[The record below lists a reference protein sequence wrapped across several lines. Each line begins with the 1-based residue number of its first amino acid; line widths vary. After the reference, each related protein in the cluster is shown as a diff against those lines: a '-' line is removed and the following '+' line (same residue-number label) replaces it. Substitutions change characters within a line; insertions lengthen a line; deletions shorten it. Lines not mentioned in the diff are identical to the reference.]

1 MTARHFH
8 PEPDMQHPVSNP
20 LDTAEPKY
28 ADRIGF
34 ARLTHQA
41 FMGGD
46 LKPLRDQFVSKIAN
60 GTAQAG
66 EGLDLSLIVQ
76 LLGDKA
82 AGLAIQSEVL
92 TFHQLFRTPAA
103 APKPSLRV
111 LALAADI
118 DMGGNTPIDFLLEGS
133 DIELLT
139 LYVVKGI
146 GLPGTLPD
154 HDVAIVVA
162 SDSEE
167 CRETLALIEKAA
179 PHWPRPLLNRPDLIG
194 NLDRDKLYRLLADVP
209 GLDIP
214 VTAPTTRAQLS
225 ELSQGKIVCEEIA
238 GELRFPMIVRPRGT
252 HAGVGLAKLDDAGA
266 LAAYLAERQEQDFF
280 VARFVDYA
288 SPDGLYRKYRL
299 AMVDGKPFACHMA
312 IADRWDI
319 WYLNAFMAFSE
330 EKRAEE
336 AVFMLDFDH
345 AFAARHKIALDEMSR
360 RVGLDYFIV
369 DCAENQ
375 NRELLV
381 FEADNTAVVH
391 NMDPPVVFPYKPPQM
406 RKIFAAFTAML
417 SRHAGEGKA
426 SAA

>member
-1 MTARHFH
+1 ML
-8 PEPDMQHPVSNP
+8 HPVSAP
-20 LDTAEPKY
+20 IGATAPIY
-28 ADRIGF
+28 SDRIGF
-34 ARLTHQA
+34 AQLTRRA
-41 FMGGD
+41 FEGGN
-46 LKPLRDQFVSKIAN
+46 LHPLREKLLARIEE
-60 GTAQAG
+60 GTAEAG
-66 EGLDLSLIVQ
+66 EGLDLSLIAQ
-76 LLGDKA
+76 LLGEKE
-82 AGLAIQSEVL
+82 AGLVIQTEVL
-92 TFHQLFRTPAA
+92 AFHQLFRTPCA
-103 APKPSLRV
+103 APKPGLRV

-118 DMGGNTPIDFLLEGS
+118 DMGGNTPIEFLLEGS

-139 LYVVKGI
+139 LYVVKGS
-146 GLPGTLPD
+146 GLPENLPD
-154 HDVAIVVA
+154 HDVAIVIA

-167 CRETLALIEKAA
+167 CREPLALIEKAA
-179 PHWPRPLLNRPDLIG
+179 PRWPRPLLNRPDLIG
-194 NLDRDKLYRLLADVP
+194 NLDRDKLYRLLAGIP
-209 GLDIP
+209 GLEIP
-214 VTAPTTRAQLS
+214 STIHATRAQLTD
-225 ELSQGKIVCEEIA
+225 LAQGRIACEDIA
-238 GELRFPMIVRPRGT
+238 GELRFPMIARPRGT
-252 HAGVGLAKLDDAGA
+252 HAGVGLAKLDDAPA
-266 LAAYLAERQEQDFF
+266 LAAYLAEREEQDFF

-299 AMVDGKPFACHMA
+299 AMVDGKPYACHMA

-319 WYLNAFMAFSE
+319 WYLNAYMAFSE

-345 AFAARHKIALDEMSR
+345 AFAARHKTALDEMSR

>member
-1 MTARHFH
+1 MPQSVSAPIGLTAPH
-8 PEPDMQHPVSNP
+8 
-20 LDTAEPKY
+20 Y

-34 ARLTHQA
+34 AQLTRRA
-41 FMGGD
+41 FEGVD
-46 LKPLRDQFVSKIAN
+46 LHPMRDQLLARIAA
-60 GTAQAG
+60 GTALAG
-66 EGLDLSLIVQ
+66 EGLDLSLITQ

-82 AGLAIQSEVL
+82 AGLAIQSEIL
-92 TFHQLFRTPAA
+92 SFHQLFRTPSA

-118 DMGGNTPIDFLLEGS
+118 DMGGNTPIEFLLEGS

-139 LYVVKGI
+139 LYVVKGV
-146 GLPGTLPD
+146 GLPATLPE

-167 CRETLALIEKAA
+167 CRDALALIEKAA
-179 PHWPRPLLNRPDLIG
+179 PNLPRPLLNRPDRIA
-194 NLDRDKLYRLLADVP
+194 NLDRDKLHRLLAGVP

-214 VTAPTTRAQLS
+214 ATVHATRAQLS
-225 ELSQGKIVCEEIA
+225 DLSEGRIACTEIA
-238 GELRFPMIVRPRGT
+238 GELRFPMIARPRGS
-252 HAGVGLAKLDDAGA
+252 HAGVGLAKLDDAAA
-266 LAAYLAERQEQDFF
+266 LATYVAGRDEQDFF
-280 VARFVDYA
+280 IARFVDYV

-299 AMVDGKPFACHMA
+299 AMVDRRPYACHMA

-319 WYLNAFMAFSE
+319 WYLNAYMAFSE

-336 AVFMLDFDH
+336 AVFMLHFDE
-345 AFAARHKIALDEMSR
+345 AFAARHGPALAEMSR

-375 NRELLV
+375 NGELLV

-391 NMDPPVVFPYKPPQM
+391 NMDSPDVFPYKPPQM

-417 SRHAGEGKA
+417 SRHAKAREGG
-426 SAA
+426 AA

>member
-1 MTARHFH
+1 
-8 PEPDMQHPVSNP
+8 MQQPVSV
-20 LDTAEPKY
+20 PKF

-34 ARLTHQA
+34 AQLTRRA
-41 FMGGD
+41 FEGVD
-46 LKPLRDQFVSKIAN
+46 LQPLRDQLVVRITE

-92 TFHQLFRTPAA
+92 TFHQLFRTPSA
-103 APKPSLRV
+103 APKPGLRV

-139 LYVVKGI
+139 LYVVKGV
-146 GLPGTLPD
+146 GLPENLPE
-154 HDVAIVVA
+154 HDVAIVIA

-167 CRETLALIEKAA
+167 CRDALALIEKAA
-179 PHWPRPLLNRPDLIG
+179 PEWPRPLLNRPDLIG
-194 NLDRDKLYRLLADVP
+194 NLDRDKLYRLLTGVP

-214 VTAPTTRAQLS
+214 ATVHATREQLS
-225 ELSQGKIVCEEIA
+225 DLAQGRIACEAIADELH
-238 GELRFPMIVRPRGT
+238 FPMIARPRGS
-252 HAGVGLAKLDDAGA
+252 HAGVGLAKLIDAAA
-266 LAAYLAERQEQDFF
+266 LAAYLAERKEQDFF
-280 VARFVDYA
+280 VARFVDYV

-299 AMVDGKPFACHMA
+299 AMVDGKPYACHMA

-319 WYLNAFMAFSE
+319 WYLNAYMAFSE

-345 AFAARHKIALDEMSR
+345 AFAARHKSALEEMSR

-375 NRELLV
+375 NGELLV

-391 NMDPPVVFPYKPPQM
+391 NMDSPVVFPYKPPQM

-417 SRHAGEGKA
+417 SRHARAGKG
-426 SAA
+426 SAT

>member
-1 MTARHFH
+1 MLH
-8 PEPDMQHPVSNP
+8 PLSAPN
-20 LDTAEPKY
+20 Y

-34 ARLTHQA
+34 AHLTRKA
-41 FMGGD
+41 FEGVD
-46 LKPLRDQFVSKIAN
+46 LHPLRDQLLARIAE

-66 EGLDLSLIVQ
+66 EGLDLSLIAQ
-76 LLGDKA
+76 LLGEKE
-82 AGLAIQSEVL
+82 AGLVIQTEVL
-92 TFHQLFRTPAA
+92 AFHQLFRTPST
-103 APKPSLRV
+103 APKPGLRV

-118 DMGGNTPIDFLLEGS
+118 DMGGNTPIEFLLEGS

-139 LYVVKGI
+139 LYVIKGS
-146 GLPGTLPD
+146 GLPETLPD

-167 CRETLALIEKAA
+167 CREALTVIEQAA
-179 PHWPRPLLNRPDLIG
+179 PRWPRPLLNRPDLIG

-214 VTAPTTRAQLS
+214 ATVHATRAQLLD
-225 ELSQGKIVCEEIA
+225 LSQGRIVCGDITEE
-238 GELRFPMIVRPRGT
+238 LHFPMIARPRGS
-252 HAGVGLAKLDDAGA
+252 HAGVGLAKLDDAAA
-266 LAAYLAERQEQDFF
+266 LAAYLVERQEQDFF

-299 AMVDGKPFACHMA
+299 AMVDGKPYACHMA

-319 WYLNAFMAFSE
+319 WYLNAYMAFSE

-336 AVFMLDFDH
+336 AVFMLDFDR
-345 AFAARHKIALDEMSR
+345 AFAARHRHALDEMSR

-375 NRELLV
+375 SGELLV

-391 NMDPPVVFPYKPPQM
+391 NMDSPVVFPYKPPQM

-417 SRHAGEGKA
+417 SRHAKARDEAGEG

>member
-1 MTARHFH
+1 
-8 PEPDMQHPVSNP
+8 MQHPVSAPIGVTVPN
-20 LDTAEPKY
+20 Y

-34 ARLTHQA
+34 AQLTRQA
-41 FMGGD
+41 FEGVD
-46 LKPLRDQFVSKIAN
+46 LQPLRDQLVTRITEGA
-60 GTAQAG
+60 AHAG

-103 APKPSLRV
+103 APRPGLRV

-118 DMGGNTPIDFLLEGS
+118 DMGGNTPIEFLLEGS
-133 DIELLT
+133 DFELLT
-139 LYVVKGI
+139 LYVTKDV
-146 GLPGTLPD
+146 GLPETLPD

-167 CRETLALIEKAA
+167 CREPLALIEKAA
-179 PHWPRPLLNRPDLIG
+179 LRWPRPLLNRPDLIG
-194 NLDRDKLYRLLADVP
+194 NLDRDKLYRLLAGIP
-209 GLDIP
+209 GLEIP
-214 VTAPTTRAQLS
+214 STIHTTRAQLMD
-225 ELSQGKIVCEEIA
+225 LAKGRIACEDIA
-238 GELRFPMIVRPRGT
+238 GELRFPMIARPRGT
-252 HAGVGLAKLDDAGA
+252 HAGVGLAKLDDAPA
-266 LAAYLAERQEQDFF
+266 LAAYLAEREEQDFF

-299 AMVDGKPFACHMA
+299 AMVDGKPYACHMA

-319 WYLNAFMAFSE
+319 WYLNAYMAFSE

-345 AFAARHKIALDEMSR
+345 AFAARHKTALDEMSR

-375 NRELLV
+375 DRELLV

-391 NMDPPVVFPYKPPQM
+391 NMDSPVVFPYKPPQM

-417 SRHAGEGKA
+417 SRHAGEGNA

>member
-1 MTARHFH
+1 
-8 PEPDMQHPVSNP
+8 MQQPVSAP
-20 LDTAEPKY
+20 IGATAPDH

-34 ARLTHQA
+34 AQLTRKA
-41 FMGGD
+41 FEGVD
-46 LKPLRDQFVSKIAN
+46 LQPLRDQLVVRVTE
-60 GTAQAG
+60 GRGHAG

-76 LLGDKA
+76 LLGDKQ

-92 TFHQLFRTPAA
+92 TFHQLFRTPSAA
-103 APKPSLRV
+103 AKPGLRV

-133 DIELLT
+133 DLELLT
-139 LYVVKGI
+139 LYVVKGV
-146 GLPGTLPD
+146 GLPETLPE
-154 HDVAIVVA
+154 HDVAIVIA

-167 CRETLALIEKAA
+167 CRDALALIEKAA
-179 PHWPRPLLNRPDLIG
+179 PRWPRPLLNRPDLIG
-194 NLDRDKLYRLLADVP
+194 NLDRDKLYRLLAGVP

-214 VTAPTTRAQLS
+214 ATVHATRAQLS
-225 ELSQGKIVCEEIA
+225 DLAEGRIACEDIADELH
-238 GELRFPMIVRPRGT
+238 FPMIARPRGS
-252 HAGVGLAKLDDAGA
+252 HAGVGLAKLDDAPA
-266 LAAYLAERQEQDFF
+266 LVVYLAEREEQDFF

-299 AMVDGKPFACHMA
+299 AMVDGKAYACHMA

-319 WYLNAFMAFSE
+319 WYLNAYMAFSE

-345 AFAARHKIALDEMSR
+345 AFAARHANALDEMSR

-369 DCAENQ
+369 DCAENEK
-375 NRELLV
+375 RELLV

-391 NMDPPVVFPYKPPQM
+391 NMDSPVVFPYKPPQM

-417 SRHAGEGKA
+417 SRHAKAGKG

>member
-1 MTARHFH
+1 MQQLVTA
-8 PEPDMQHPVSNP
+8 P
-20 LDTAEPKY
+20 LGVIAPNH

-34 ARLTHQA
+34 AQLTRLA
-41 FMGGD
+41 FEGGN
-46 LKPLRDQFVSKIAN
+46 LQPLRDRFVTRIAD

-66 EGLDLSLIVQ
+66 EGMDLSLIVQ

-92 TFHQLFRTPAA
+92 AFHRLFRTPSA
-103 APKPSLRV
+103 APIPGLRV

-118 DMGGNTPIDFLLEGS
+118 DMGGNTPIEFLLEDS
-133 DIELLT
+133 DFELLT
-139 LYVVKGI
+139 LYVTRSS
-146 GLPGTLPD
+146 GLPEVLPD

-167 CRETLALIEKAA
+167 CRETLAMIERAA
-179 PHWPRPLLNRPDLIG
+179 PRWPRPLLNRPDLIG
-194 NLDRDKLYRLLADVP
+194 SLDRDKLYRLLADIP
-209 GLDIP
+209 GLEIP
-214 VTAPTTRAQLS
+214 ATIHATRAQLS
-225 ELSQGKIVCEEIA
+225 GLAAGEITCEDVA
-238 GELRFPMIVRPRGT
+238 AELRFPIIARPRGT
-252 HAGVGLAKLDDAGA
+252 HAGVGLAKLDDAPA
-266 LAAYLAERQEQDFF
+266 LAAYLAGRDEQDFF

-299 AMVDGKPFACHMA
+299 AMVDGKPYACHMA

-319 WYLNAFMAFSE
+319 WYLNAYMAFSD

-336 AVFMLDFDH
+336 AAFMRDFDH
-345 AFAARHKIALDEMSR
+345 DFGARHAAALAEMSR
-360 RVGLDYFIV
+360 RVGLDYFIL
-369 DCAENQ
+369 DCAENAE
-375 NRELLV
+375 RELLV

-391 NMDPPVVFPYKPPQM
+391 NMDSPAVFPYKPPQM

-417 SRHAGEGKA
+417 SRHAGSREK

>member
-1 MTARHFH
+1 MLH
-8 PEPDMQHPVSNP
+8 PLAAPN
-20 LDTAEPKY
+20 Y

-34 ARLTHQA
+34 AHLTRQA
-41 FMGGD
+41 FEGID
-46 LKPLRDQFVSKIAN
+46 LHPLREQLLARIAE

-66 EGLDLSLIVQ
+66 EGLDLSLIAQ
-76 LLGDKA
+76 LMGEKE
-82 AGLAIQSEVL
+82 AGLVIQSEVL
-92 TFHQLFRTPAA
+92 SFHQLFRTPAA
-103 APKPSLRV
+103 VPKPGLRV

-118 DMGGNTPIDFLLEGS
+118 DMGGNTPIEFLLEGS

-139 LYVVKGI
+139 LYVTKDK
-146 GLPGTLPD
+146 GLPETLPD

-167 CRETLALIEKAA
+167 CREALALIEGAA
-179 PHWPRPLLNRPDLIG
+179 PRWPRPLLNRPELIG
-194 NLDRDKLYRLLADVP
+194 NLDRDKLYRLLADIP

-214 VTAPTTRAQLS
+214 VTANATRAQLTALS
-225 ELSQGKIVCEEIA
+225 EGRIACVEIS
-238 GELRFPMIVRPRGT
+238 GELQFPMIARPRGT
-252 HAGVGLAKLDDAGA
+252 HAGVGLAKVDDAAA

-280 VARFVDYA
+280 VARFVNYA
-288 SPDGLYRKYRL
+288 SPDGLFRKIRL
-299 AMVDGKPFACHMA
+299 TMVDGKPYACHMA

-319 WYLNAFMAFSE
+319 WYLNAYMAFSE

-336 AVFMLDFDH
+336 AIFMQDFDR
-345 AFAARHKIALDEMSR
+345 AFAARHKNALDEMSR

-375 NRELLV
+375 NGELLV

-391 NMDPPVVFPYKPPQM
+391 NMDSPVVFPYKPPQM

-417 SRHAGEGKA
+417 SRHAKA
-426 SAA
+426 GVGSAA

>member
-1 MTARHFH
+1 MLH
-8 PEPDMQHPVSNP
+8 PLAAPD
-20 LDTAEPKY
+20 Y

-34 ARLTHQA
+34 AHLTRQA
-41 FMGGD
+41 FEGVD
-46 LKPLRDQFVSKIAN
+46 LHPLREQLLARIAE

-66 EGLDLSLIVQ
+66 EGLDLSLIAQ
-76 LLGDKA
+76 LMGEKET
-82 AGLAIQSEVL
+82 GLVIQSEVL
-92 TFHQLFRTPAA
+92 SFHQLFRTPAA
-103 APKPSLRV
+103 VPKPGLRV

-118 DMGGNTPIDFLLEGS
+118 DMGGNTPIEFLLEGS

-139 LYVVKGI
+139 LYVTKGT
-146 GLPGTLPD
+146 GLPEALPE

-167 CRETLALIEKAA
+167 CREALALIEKAA
-179 PHWPRPLLNRPDLIG
+179 PHWPRPLLNRPELIG
-194 NLDRDKLYRLLADVP
+194 NLDRDKLFRLLADIP

-214 VTAPTTRAQLS
+214 VTANATRAQLAALSEGRIVCAEITS
-225 ELSQGKIVCEEIA
+225 ELH
-238 GELRFPMIVRPRGT
+238 FPMIVRPRGT
-252 HAGVGLAKLDDAGA
+252 HAGVGLAKVDDAAA

-280 VARFVDYA
+280 VARFVNYA
-288 SPDGLYRKYRL
+288 SPDGLYRKIRL
-299 AMVDGKPFACHMA
+299 TMVDGRPYACHMA

-319 WYLNAFMAFSE
+319 WYLNAYMAFSE

-336 AVFMLDFDH
+336 AIFMQDFDR
-345 AFAARHKIALDEMSR
+345 AFAARHKHALDEMSR

-375 NRELLV
+375 SGELLV

-391 NMDPPVVFPYKPPQM
+391 NMDSPVVFPYKPPQM

-417 SRHAGEGKA
+417 SRHAKGAATSGA
-426 SAA
+426 GSAA

>member
-1 MTARHFH
+1 MQHQVSAPIGMTAA
-8 PEPDMQHPVSNP
+8 N
-20 LDTAEPKY
+20 Y

-34 ARLTHQA
+34 AQLTRQA
-41 FMGGD
+41 FEGVD
-46 LKPLRDQFVSKIAN
+46 LHPLRDHLLARIAA
-60 GTAQAG
+60 GTAHAG
-66 EGLDLSLIVQ
+66 EGLDLSLITQ
-76 LLGDKA
+76 LLGDKDQ
-82 AGLAIQSEVL
+82 GLAIQSEVL
-92 TFHQLFRTPAA
+92 TFHQLFRTPSAA
-103 APKPSLRV
+103 SKPVLRV

-139 LYVVKGI
+139 LYVIKGVA
-146 GLPGTLPD
+146 LPESLPE

-167 CRETLALIEKAA
+167 CRAALASIEKAA
-179 PHWPRPLLNRPDLIG
+179 PHWPRPLLNRPDRIG
-194 NLDRDKLYRLLADVP
+194 NLDRDKLHRLLAGVP

-214 VTAPTTRAQLS
+214 ATIHATRAQLS
-225 ELSQGKIVCEEIA
+225 DLSRAQIA
-238 GELRFPMIVRPRGT
+238 CKDIADELRFPMIARPRGS
-252 HAGVGLAKLDDAGA
+252 HAGVGLAKLDDAAA
-266 LAAYLAERQEQDFF
+266 LAAYLAERGEQDFF
-280 VARFVDYA
+280 VARFVDYV

-299 AMVDGKPFACHMA
+299 AMVDGKPYACHMA

-319 WYLNAFMAFSE
+319 WYLNAYMAFSE

-336 AVFMLDFDH
+336 AAFMLDFDR
-345 AFAARHKIALDEMSR
+345 AFAERHRHALDEMSK

-369 DCAENQ
+369 DCAENE

-391 NMDPPVVFPYKPPQM
+391 NMDSPVVFPYKPPQM
-406 RKIFAAFTAML
+406 RKIFAAFSAML
-417 SRHAGEGKA
+417 SRHAGAGEG

>member
-1 MTARHFH
+1 
-8 PEPDMQHPVSNP
+8 MQQPVSAANH
-20 LDTAEPKY
+20 

-34 ARLTHQA
+34 AQLTRQA
-41 FMGGD
+41 FEGVD
-46 LKPLRDQFVSKIAN
+46 LQPLRDQLVVRITE

-92 TFHQLFRTPAA
+92 TFHQLFRTPSAA
-103 APKPSLRV
+103 AKPGLRL

-139 LYVVKGI
+139 LYVVKGV
-146 GLPGTLPD
+146 GLPESLPD

-167 CRETLALIEKAA
+167 CRDALALIEKAA

-194 NLDRDKLYRLLADVP
+194 NLDRDKLYRLLAGVP

-214 VTAPTTRAQLS
+214 ATVHATRTQLS
-225 ELSQGKIVCEEIA
+225 DLAQGRIACGTIADELH
-238 GELRFPMIVRPRGT
+238 FPMIARPRGS
-252 HAGVGLAKLDDAGA
+252 HAGVGLAKLGDAAA
-266 LAAYLAERQEQDFF
+266 LEAYLAARKEQDFF

-299 AMVDGKPFACHMA
+299 AMVDGKPYACHMA

-319 WYLNAFMAFSE
+319 WYLNAYMAFSE

-345 AFAARHKIALDEMSR
+345 AFAARHERALDELSR

-375 NRELLV
+375 NGELLV

-391 NMDPPVVFPYKPPQM
+391 NMDSPVVFPYKPPQM

-417 SRHAGEGKA
+417 SRHARAGEG
-426 SAA
+426 SAT

>member
-1 MTARHFH
+1 MLH
-8 PEPDMQHPVSNP
+8 PLAAPV
-20 LDTAEPKY
+20 Y

-34 ARLTHQA
+34 AHLTRQA
-41 FMGGD
+41 FEGVD
-46 LKPLRDQFVSKIAN
+46 LHPLREHLLARIAE

-66 EGLDLSLIVQ
+66 EGLDLSLIAQ
-76 LLGDKA
+76 LMGEKE
-82 AGLAIQSEVL
+82 AGLVIQSEVL
-92 TFHQLFRTPAA
+92 SFHQLFRTPTA
-103 APKPSLRV
+103 APKPGLRL

-118 DMGGNTPIDFLLEGS
+118 DMGGNTPIEFLLEGS

-139 LYVVKGI
+139 LYVTKTT
-146 GLPGTLPD
+146 GLPETLPE

-162 SDSEE
+162 SDSDE
-167 CRETLALIEKAA
+167 CRDVLALIEKAA
-179 PHWPRPLLNRPDLIG
+179 PRWPRPLLNRPELIG
-194 NLDRDKLYRLLADVP
+194 NLDRDKLYRLLADIP

-214 VTAPTTRAQLS
+214 VTANATRAQLS
-225 ELSQGKIVCEEIA
+225 DLAEGRIA
-238 GELRFPMIVRPRGT
+238 CTGITADLHFPMIARPRGT
-252 HAGVGLAKLDDAGA
+252 HAGVGLAKLDDAAA

-280 VARFVDYA
+280 VARFVNYA
-288 SPDGLYRKYRL
+288 SPDGLYRKIRL
-299 AMVDGKPFACHMA
+299 TIVDGKPFACHMA

-319 WYLNAFMAFSE
+319 WYLNAYMAFSD

-336 AVFMLDFDH
+336 AIFMQDFDD
-345 AFAARHKIALDEMSR
+345 AFAVRHRSALDEMSR

-375 NRELLV
+375 NGELLV

-391 NMDPPVVFPYKPPQM
+391 NMDSPLVFPYKPPQM

-417 SRHAGEGKA
+417 SRHASAGIG

>member
-1 MTARHFH
+1 ML
-8 PEPDMQHPVSNP
+8 HPVSAPNGATTP
-20 LDTAEPKY
+20 NY
-28 ADRIGF
+28 SDRIGF
-34 ARLTHQA
+34 AQLTRRA
-41 FMGGD
+41 FEGGD
-46 LKPLRDQFVSKIAN
+46 LHPLREHLLARIAE
-60 GTAQAG
+60 GTAEAG
-66 EGLDLSLIVQ
+66 EGLDLSLIAQ
-76 LLGDKA
+76 LLGEKE
-82 AGLAIQSEVL
+82 AGLVIQTEVL
-92 TFHQLFRTPAA
+92 SFHQLFRTPCAV
-103 APKPSLRV
+103 PKPRLRV

-118 DMGGNTPIDFLLEGS
+118 DMGGNTPIEFLLEDS

-139 LYVVKGI
+139 LYVVKGV
-146 GLPGTLPD
+146 GLPATLPD

-167 CRETLALIEKAA
+167 CREALAVIEQAA
-179 PHWPRPLLNRPDLIG
+179 PRWPRPLLNRPELIG
-194 NLDRDKLYRLLADVP
+194 NLDRDKLYRLLAGIS

-214 VTAPTTRAQLS
+214 ATVHAMRAQLS
-225 ELSQGKIVCEEIA
+225 KLSEGKIACEDIT

-252 HAGVGLAKLDDAGA
+252 HAGVGLAKIDDAAA

-280 VARFVDYA
+280 VARFVDYSSA
-288 SPDGLYRKYRL
+288 DGLYRKYRL
-299 AMVDGKPFACHMA
+299 AMVDGKPYACHMA

-319 WYLNAFMAFSE
+319 WYLNAYMAFSE

-336 AVFMLDFDH
+336 AVFMLGFDH
-345 AFAARHKIALDEMSR
+345 AFAARHRAALDEMSR

-375 NRELLV
+375 DGELLV

-391 NMDPPVVFPYKPPQM
+391 NMDPPAVFPYKPPQM

-417 SRHAGEGKA
+417 SRHAKAGEE

>member
-1 MTARHFH
+1 
-8 PEPDMQHPVSNP
+8 MQHPARSP
-20 LDTAEPKY
+20 ISTIEAPYAE
-28 ADRIGF
+28 RIGF
-34 ARLTHQA
+34 AQLTRQA
-41 FMGGD
+41 FEGVD
-46 LKPLRDQFVSKIAN
+46 LHPLRDQLITKISEGA
-60 GTAQAG
+60 GHAG

-76 LLGDKA
+76 LLGDKQ
-82 AGLAIQSEVL
+82 AGLAIQAEVL
-92 TFHQLFRTPAA
+92 TFHRLFRSPCAVE
-103 APKPSLRV
+103 KPRLRV
-111 LALAADI
+111 LALAAAI
-118 DMGGNTPIDFLLEGS
+118 DMGGNTPIEFLLEES

-139 LYVVKGI
+139 LYVVDGV
-146 GLPGTLPD
+146 GLPEQLPD

-167 CRETLALIEKAA
+167 CRRALALIEKAA

-194 NLDRDKLYRLLADVP
+194 NLDRDKLYRLLMGIA

-214 VTAPTTRAQLS
+214 ATIHATRAQLADLSKGQIACEDIAS
-225 ELSQGKIVCEEIA
+225 ELH
-238 GELRFPMIVRPRGT
+238 FPIITRPRGT
-252 HAGVGLAKLDDAGA
+252 HAGVGLAKLDDASA
-266 LAAYLAERQEQDFF
+266 LAAYLAERDEQDFF
-280 VARFVDYA
+280 VARFVNYA
-288 SPDGLYRKYRL
+288 SPDGLYRKIRIT
-299 AMVDGKPFACHMA
+299 MVDGKPYACHMA

-319 WYLNAFMAFSE
+319 WYLNAYMAFSE

-345 AFAARHKIALDEMSR
+345 AFAARHKNAIDEMSR

-375 NRELLV
+375 SGELLI

-391 NMDPPVVFPYKPPQM
+391 NMDSPIVFPYKPPQM

-417 SRHAGEGKA
+417 SRHAKAGEG

>member
-1 MTARHFH
+1 MLH
-8 PEPDMQHPVSNP
+8 PLAAPN
-20 LDTAEPKY
+20 Y

-34 ARLTHQA
+34 AHLTRQA
-41 FMGGD
+41 FEGVD
-46 LKPLRDQFVSKIAN
+46 LHPLREHLLARIAE

-66 EGLDLSLIVQ
+66 EGLDLSLIAQ
-76 LLGDKA
+76 LMGEKET
-82 AGLAIQSEVL
+82 GLVIQSEVL
-92 TFHQLFRTPAA
+92 SFHQLFRTPAA
-103 APKPSLRV
+103 VPKPGLRV

-118 DMGGNTPIDFLLEGS
+118 DMGGNTPIEFLLEGS

-139 LYVVKGI
+139 LYVTKGT
-146 GLPGTLPD
+146 GLPEALPE

-167 CRETLALIEKAA
+167 CREALALIEKAA
-179 PHWPRPLLNRPDLIG
+179 PHWPRPLLNRPELIG
-194 NLDRDKLYRLLADVP
+194 NLDRDKLFRLLADIP

-214 VTAPTTRAQLS
+214 VTANATRAQLAALSEGRIVCAEITS
-225 ELSQGKIVCEEIA
+225 ELH
-238 GELRFPMIVRPRGT
+238 FPMIVRPRGT
-252 HAGVGLAKLDDAGA
+252 HAGVGLAKVDDAAA

-280 VARFVDYA
+280 VARFVNYA
-288 SPDGLYRKYRL
+288 SPDGLYRKIRL
-299 AMVDGKPFACHMA
+299 TMVDGRPYACHMA

-319 WYLNAFMAFSE
+319 WYLNAYMAFSE

-336 AVFMLDFDH
+336 AIFMQDFDR
-345 AFAARHKIALDEMSR
+345 AFAARHKHALDEMSR

-375 NRELLV
+375 SGELLV

-391 NMDPPVVFPYKPPQM
+391 NMDSPVVFPYKPPQM

-417 SRHAGEGKA
+417 SRHAKGAATSGA
-426 SAA
+426 GSAA